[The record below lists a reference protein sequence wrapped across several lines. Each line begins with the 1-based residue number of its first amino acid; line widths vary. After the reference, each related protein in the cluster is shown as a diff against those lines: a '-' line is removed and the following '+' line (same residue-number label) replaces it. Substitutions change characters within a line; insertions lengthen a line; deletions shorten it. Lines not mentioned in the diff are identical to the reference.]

1 MHGYKCE
8 DVLVPGEITRRW
20 HVAPEVPAAR
30 AWHGWKLLQFGW
42 LADCQQC
49 TWVRLNLRKSLEHPM
64 SYVELRHAA
73 VQPHDVGYQEVS
85 FFHWFN
91 RSHKK

>member
-1 MHGYKCE
+1 
-8 DVLVPGEITRRW
+8 
-20 HVAPEVPAAR
+20 
-30 AWHGWKLLQFGW
+30 
-42 LADCQQC
+42 
-49 TWVRLNLRKSLEHPM
+49 M